1 LHLPRVAILG
11 AVPQDVIEV
20 IDARRISR
28 YVGHIRATQDMSE
41 MKIILKFASALFLFS
56 LAGVASAVTPPARPQ
71 KHPCH
76 DDAFRFCGKDIPNH
90 AKIHAC
96 LLLNV
101 DHLSPACRAIISPGP
116 KT

>member
-1 LHLPRVAILG
+1 MLG
-11 AVPQDVIEV
+11 ARPQDFIEV

-28 YVGHIRATQDMSE
+28 YSVYICVTQDMSE
-41 MKIILKFASALFLFS
+41 MKIILKFTSAIVLFS
-56 LAGVASAVTPPARPQ
+56 LAGTASAVTPPARPE
-71 KHPCH
+71 KHACH

-101 DHLSPACRAIISPGP
+101 DHLSPACRAIISPR
-116 KT
+116 